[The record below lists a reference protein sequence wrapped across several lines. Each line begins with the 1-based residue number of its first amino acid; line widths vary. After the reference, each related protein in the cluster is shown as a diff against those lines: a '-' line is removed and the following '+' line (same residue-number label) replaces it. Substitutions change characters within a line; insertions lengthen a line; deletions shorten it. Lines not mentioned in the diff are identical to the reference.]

1 MEKNK
6 KHTNPGLFFFCV
18 LVCGLTGAFV
28 TQPSEGPSPMKEA
41 GFSDILDEDAASLTV
56 VEESDTDAA
65 ESTDAVDGSTDAA
78 AESADAAVESPDG
91 AEAEAAAPAEEPAEA
106 ASETEALTEAPT
118 PAGQAKEAATYEVS
132 PEAADGYWSKAEGSW
147 FFVTDNGNYHGWLH
161 DVDGETYYMNP
172 ETGAMTT
179 GLLELDG
186 KTYYFS
192 PDGVLMTGDTE
203 INGLIYHLKDD
214 GSFDESVQAEAIPTP
229 EVIITGVPR

>member
-1 MEKNK
+1 
-6 KHTNPGLFFFCV
+6 
-18 LVCGLTGAFV
+18 
-28 TQPSEGPSPMKEA
+28 
-41 GFSDILDEDAASLTV
+41 
-56 VEESDTDAA
+56 
-65 ESTDAVDGSTDAA
+65 
-78 AESADAAVESPDG
+78 
-91 AEAEAAAPAEEPAEA
+91 
-106 ASETEALTEAPT
+106 
-118 PAGQAKEAATYEVS
+118 
-132 PEAADGYWSKAEGSW
+132 
-147 FFVTDNGNYHGWLH
+147 
-161 DVDGETYYMNP
+161 MNP

>member
-65 ESTDAVDGSTDAA
+65 
-78 AESADAAVESPDG
+78 VESPDG

-106 ASETEALTEAPT
+106 ASETEAPTKAPT